1 MDKSQIFVNKWIKE
15 KSHNL
20 LDEFNVPSN
29 TRAMLLNIVFFNGS
43 WVEPFVSE
51 YTVEMPFYLN
61 GNKQMKATFMSG
73 EQDIDYIEDKTDG
86 LKMIKLKYK
95 NNKEINSSFS
105 MYVLLPNNHNV
116 KEIISKLTFKKFE
129 TLIANM
135 REDTVDIK
143 IPKLDIHTY
152 FDIKKHLEYKAINR
166 NETVYYR
173 LKSNNKKDRLILTN
187 IFQEVR
193 LQVFETGK
201 TSQT

>member
-1 MDKSQIFVNKWIKE
+1 MDTSQIFVNKWIQE

-20 LDEFNVPSN
+20 LDEFNVPSDS
-29 TRAMLLNIVFFNGS
+29 RAMLLNIVFFNGS

-51 YTVEMPFYLN
+51 YTVDMPFYLN
-61 GNKQMKATFMSG
+61 ENKQTKATFMSG
-73 EQDIDYIEDKTDG
+73 EQDIDYIEDRTDG

-95 NNKEINSSFS
+95 NNKDINSSFS
-105 MYVLLPNNHNV
+105 MYVLLPNNYNV

-129 TLIANM
+129 NLISNM
-135 REDTVDIK
+135 KEDTVDIR

-152 FDIKKHLEYKAINR
+152 FDIKKHLEHKALNR
-166 NETVYYR
+166 NETVQYR

-193 LQVFETGK
+193 LQVFETGNMTK
-201 TSQT
+201 T